1 MSLCLVRIFIWP
13 LPRLPGEV
21 GRGYGLGVPVQPSYP
36 TPALPGER
44 GGRES
49 TDQSRKRR
57 GSGKSGVRSYT
68 FNRAADTYCCR

>member
-44 GGRES
+44 GGC
-49 TDQSRKRR
+49 RR
-57 GSGKSGVRSYT
+57 LAS
-68 FNRAADTYCCR
+68 DLEMLL